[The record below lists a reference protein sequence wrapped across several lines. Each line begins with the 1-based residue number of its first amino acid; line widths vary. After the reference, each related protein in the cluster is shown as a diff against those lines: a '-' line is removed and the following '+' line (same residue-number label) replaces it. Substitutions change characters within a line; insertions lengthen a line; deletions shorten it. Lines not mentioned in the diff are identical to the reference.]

1 MRKIKHGRLAGGCS
15 DACCLKLEGLSV
27 HIQGEDILED
37 VSFHLHCGEIAAL
50 IGPNGAGKSSLFRS
64 ILGQMPYSGTITF
77 SPAGGP
83 VVRLSDGANAP
94 LAARGTRPL
103 IGYVP
108 QSPSFDRG
116 DPVSVLDFFAA
127 AVTRWPV
134 CLPVPRRHRELVARC
149 LARVHGEDLLDK
161 PMGGLSGGQLQRV
174 LLAMAL
180 EPLPHILILD
190 EPLSGVDIE
199 GEHQLLEMLDEIR
212 TSYDLSIFLSTHDF
226 ATLGQFADKVILL
239 NRRVLKSGPP
249 DEVLSSPEFYETFH
263 LRVGKGG
270 QA

>member
-1 MRKIKHGRLAGGCS
+1 MRKIKHGKLAGGCADS
-15 DACCLKLEGLSV
+15 CCLKLEGLSV
-27 HIQGEDILED
+27 NLEGDQILED
-37 VSFHLHCGEIAAL
+37 VSFHLHCGEIVAL
-50 IGPNGAGKSSLFRS
+50 IGPNGAGKSTLFRS
-64 ILGQMPYSGTITF
+64 ILGQAPYKGSITF

-83 VVRLSDGANAP
+83 AIRLADG
-94 LAARGTRPL
+94 GTAGGARPL
-103 IGYVP
+103 VGYVP

>member
-1 MRKIKHGRLAGGCS
+1 MSVKKHENAGSGCS
-15 DACCLKLEGLSV
+15 GACCLKVADLSV
-27 HIQGEDILED
+27 SLGEQTILEH
-37 VSFHLHCGEIAAL
+37 VSFHLHCGEITAL
-50 IGPNGAGKSSLFRS
+50 IGPNGAGKSTLFRT
-64 ILGQMPYSGTITF
+64 ILGQLPYAGTIDF
-77 SPAGGP
+77 QQAGG
-83 VVRLSDGANAP
+83 R
-94 LAARGTRPL
+94 RTRPL